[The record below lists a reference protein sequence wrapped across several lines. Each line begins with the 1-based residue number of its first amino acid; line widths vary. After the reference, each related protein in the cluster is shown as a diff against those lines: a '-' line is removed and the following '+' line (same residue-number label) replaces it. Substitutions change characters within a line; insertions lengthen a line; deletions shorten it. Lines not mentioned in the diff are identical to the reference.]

1 MLIAGNNKGN
11 INKYYMEDNMCPIE
25 NCYCKS
31 PISYPKDCY
40 DDSDNK
46 DKVNISK
53 DQYARLIHEIRCWE
67 NNIHLELNIGRY
79 FKINNK

>member
-1 MLIAGNNKGN
+1 MSCN
-11 INKYYMEDNMCPIE
+11 IE

-40 DDSDNK
+40 DDGVEDK
-46 DKVNISK
+46 DKILVSK
-53 DQYARLIHEIRCWE
+53 EQYSGIIGEIRAWE

-79 FKINNK
+79 FKIKEEV